1 MLSECKKHVFLR
13 IFKPKTR
20 PRHLLRGTP
29 FSSIL
34 GSISDPEADL
44 KIGSFFSTIFMTI
57 LLDFGV
63 ILGPILKDLLFRSG
77 FGQISNNLKT
87 PDTFVKIKGSGIYDH
102 SENHEKPCSRS
113 R

>member
-1 MLSECKKHVFLR
+1 MFG
-13 IFKPKTR
+13 P
-20 PRHLLRGTP
+20 P

-34 GSISDPEADL
+34 GSILDPEADL

-77 FGQISNNLKT
+77 FGQISKNLKK

-102 SENHEKPCSRS
+102 SENHEKTCSRS